1 MDIGKAFSFVFDD
14 DQWLTS
20 ILVAG
25 LITIL
30 FFVPVV
36 NIFAILILMGYML
49 ETARNVAAGSPR
61 PLPKWDNV
69 GAKLSL
75 GFSGFLIGLVYMLP
89 LLILGLLFACVAAG
103 LGGASSRSESG
114 MVAVL
119 GGSFFCFL
127 PLLILAGL
135 ALQPLV
141 IAATARYLQTG
152 SLGAAFR
159 VGEVIGLVRADMAGW
174 LILFLLYLLC
184 SAVASAGSMIIIG
197 FLFTYPYSQ
206 AVFGHLLGQKLIQLN
221 QPAGY
226 GASYTP
232 PPASML

>member
-1 MDIGKAFSFVFDD
+1 DE
-14 DQWLTS
+14 QWLTS

-30 FFVPVV
+30 FFVPIV

-49 ETARNVAAGSPR
+49 ETARNVAAGNPR
-61 PLPKWDNV
+61 PLPKWNDI
-69 GAKLSL
+69 GTKLSL
-75 GFSGFLIGLVYMLP
+75 GFSSFLIGLVYMLP
-89 LLILGLLFACVAAG
+89 LLILSLLFVCIAAG
-103 LGGASSRSESG
+103 LGGASARNENAL
-114 MVAVL
+114 VAVL

-127 PLLILAGL
+127 PLVILAGL

-141 IAATARYLQTG
+141 LAATARYLQTG

-159 VGEVIGLVRADMAGW
+159 VGEVFSLVRADMAGW

-184 SAVASAGSMIIIG
+184 SVVASAGSMIVIG

-221 QPAGY
+221 QPTGY
-226 GASYTP
+226 GTGYSP